1 MRTGLRILVF
11 TLLTFSSAFASVTG
25 QSMRTTGPKIGTW
38 NVKATPVAHTNAPN
52 SIGEFL
58 RISALSENSAAT
70 LYEDNL
76 APPLPYVTPK
86 GALGS
91 YPTQQT
97 QATGFK
103 YDPHSKV
110 TATVTAV
117 SATEVEWNSLAAAFG
132 IAVLAPTGI
141 TESAEAAWTVFD
153 PMMFTDLDLLSWD
166 IDLLFQPEQGWGFEF
181 PDFAPDETGTATA
194 TGAASTD
201 YNNLGTLLS
210 WVISFHGPMPSP
222 GSCLYQ

>member
-58 RISALSENSAAT
+58 RISALSVNSAAT
-70 LYEDNL
+70 LDEDNL
-76 APPLPYVTPK
+76 PPPLPYLTPA

-91 YPTQQT
+91 YPTKQT
-97 QATGFK
+97 RSTGEK
-103 YDPHSKV
+103 YDAQSKV
-110 TATVTAV
+110 TATATAV
-117 SATEVEWNSLAAAFG
+117 TRTEVEWNSLAANYG
-132 IAVLAPTGI
+132 IEVLGPSGDTGE
-141 TESAEAAWTVFD
+141 TAEAAWTVFD
-153 PMMFTDLDLLSWD
+153 PMMFTDLDLLPWD

-194 TGAASTD
+194 TGAATRTTTIWA
-201 YNNLGTLLS
+201 LF
-210 WVISFHGPMPSP
+210 FHG
-222 GSCLYQ
+222 